1 MDRRLYLRAKPRLE
15 GTAKQKLALGN
26 APLRRAANLET
37 SIARR
42 KAARRVHPRNLRGEQ
57 GAVAK
62 AHRERF
68 LPIVRLPIHIFGR
81 RQRPSRRR
89 RHNLKRGLTV
99 NKSCVAKDVLVFK
112 PERIPQ
118 KLPKL
123 LGRVKLHRGEARMKN
138 FAPREIVRRMRRRT
152 SLNSS
157 NLSLNASGS
166 DKYAFEYQ
174 EECNTVKARSPRGT
188 KLRPKLTAN
197 NYIAEKTGS
206 SRHFENDNAEQTA
219 DRKITNQRLR
229 ININLNCESPAI
241 VRVATGAL
249 IEGSNKRAPHKRV
262 RSGRAQ
268 SNRVKMRNTRQRK
281 LTTTTTAKEH
291 AKRTYS

>member
-89 RHNLKRGLTV
+89 RHKLKRGLTV

-112 PERIPQ
+112 PERAPQ
-118 KLPKL
+118 KLLKL

-157 NLSLNASGS
+157 NLNLNARGS
-166 DKYAFEYQ
+166 RQIRF
-174 EECNTVKARSPRGT
+174 
-188 KLRPKLTAN
+188 
-197 NYIAEKTGS
+197 
-206 SRHFENDNAEQTA
+206 
-219 DRKITNQRLR
+219 R
-229 ININLNCESPAI
+229 I
-241 VRVATGAL
+241 
-249 IEGSNKRAPHKRV
+249 
-262 RSGRAQ
+262 SGRMLYSKSAAP
-268 SNRVKMRNTRQRK
+268 KRNQ
-281 LTTTTTAKEH
+281 AEAEAH
-291 AKRTYS
+291 SE